1 MASLLGFFP
10 GLTPLS
16 HDSVPIMISGFVYS
30 TVVLNSAVLSFILLQ
45 LMVMILRFLLFGRLN
60 IGSCIFVSVDLLE
73 LLSLCCLD
81 VEVLIDLGLLV
92 RSGLNV
98 EIYESI

>member
-1 MASLLGFFP
+1 
-10 GLTPLS
+10 
-16 HDSVPIMISGFVYS
+16 
-30 TVVLNSAVLSFILLQ
+30 
-45 LMVMILRFLLFGRLN
+45 MVIILRFLLFGRLN
-60 IGSCIFVSVDLLE
+60 IGSCVLVSVDLLE

-81 VEVLIDLGLLV
+81 VELLIDLGLLV